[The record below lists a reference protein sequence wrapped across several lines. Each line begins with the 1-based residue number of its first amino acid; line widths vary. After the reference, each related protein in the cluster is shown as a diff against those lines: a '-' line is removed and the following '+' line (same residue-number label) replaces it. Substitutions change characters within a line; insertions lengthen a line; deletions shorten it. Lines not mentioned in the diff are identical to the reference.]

1 MDIGRSKA
9 ATLNT
14 CDASDREKS
23 EKWIRMLP
31 SSDSRY
37 RRPARSSGDGCHCVA
52 RAKRERDSDWFRTPE
67 EMCDRTRSGS
77 SPDMFER
84 KRPARGS
91 SISTRGDFSE
101 LYYFRRPD
109 ARLSSS
115 KTGVEM
121 REILNHADA
130 HSI

>member
-1 MDIGRSKA
+1 MDPDA
-9 ATLNT
+9 AVERQQVS
-14 CDASDREKS
+14 AARK
-23 EKWIRMLP
+23 IVRRRMPL
-31 SSDSRY
+31 
-37 RRPARSSGDGCHCVA
+37 RRTRAR
-52 RAKRERDSDWFRTPE
+52 KRERDSDWFRTPE

-130 HSI
+130 RSI